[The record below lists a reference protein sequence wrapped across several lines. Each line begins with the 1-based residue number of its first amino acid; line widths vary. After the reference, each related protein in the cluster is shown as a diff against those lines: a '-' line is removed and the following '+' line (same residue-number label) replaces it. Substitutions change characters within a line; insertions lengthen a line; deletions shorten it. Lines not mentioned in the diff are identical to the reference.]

1 MKIVHFP
8 TFLGNNFVDHC
19 INMFDYWMHTLLQS
33 KYNPHFYPLLGDD
46 LYTLEFSDELIMEN
60 LGGISFEQAKK
71 IILETWRVRRD
82 DKHSLELI
90 KRIREA
96 QTVQELQE
104 LASWIAETC
113 IDEDGEYDYKKS
125 RERIENI
132 LDNVIDVSDPSRF
145 YVLGRYFHS
154 TKTVVLYTKAILKS
168 QKTPATSLFEE
179 TFIHELTH
187 AYHYFDCE
195 DAVGRGVVEIN
206 ERTDYTSTVVKESFA
221 AFFEYYYCH
230 RCNLPTDIDTDW
242 SSNSI
247 GIYPYSGAKYLL
259 PLAEKKTTLLIDV
272 LEASYSD
279 FDKALRILLSS
290 NIKDFYLVKN
300 HKEVET
306 VAHEKTKTLY
316 ASTSILIEMDEWLHK
331 MGIGWFIL
339 RYASDHGMPSP
350 IPLDYGSPK
359 AVATREYVYRSTAQY
374 HNDMIKYLKSKRLF
388 FRTHAGIGNMIVS
401 ARELE
406 DVLKKLI

>member
-33 KYNPHFYPLLGDD
+33 KYNTLFCPLLRDD

-71 IILETWRVRRD
+71 IILETWHVRRD
-82 DKHSLELI
+82 DKHSFELI
-90 KRIREA
+90 KRIRET
-96 QTVQELQE
+96 QTVQELRE

-125 RERIENI
+125 LEGINSI
-132 LDNVIDVSDPSRF
+132 LDNVIDISEPSRF

-168 QKTPATSLFEE
+168 QKTPTTSLFEE

-187 AYHYFDCE
+187 AYHYFGCE
-195 DAVGRGVVEIN
+195 DAVGGGVAEIN
-206 ERTDYTSTVVKESFA
+206 ERTDYTSKVVKESFA
-221 AFFEYYYCH
+221 AFFEYYYCY
-230 RCNLPTDIDTDW
+230 RSNIPTDIDTDW
-242 SSNSI
+242 SNNSI

-259 PLAEKKTTLLIDV
+259 TFEEERPLLIDV

-290 NIKDFYLVKN
+290 NMKDFYLVKN

-306 VAHEKTKTLY
+306 VVHEKTKTIY
-316 ASTSILIEMDEWLHK
+316 ASTNVLIEMDEWLHK

-339 RYASDHGMPSP
+339 RYASDHGIPSP

-374 HNDMIKYLKSKRLF
+374 HNDMIEYLKSKRLF
-388 FRTHAGIGNMIVS
+388 FRTQAGIGNMIVS

-406 DVLKKLI
+406 GILKNLI

>member
-1 MKIVHFP
+1 MKTFHLP
-8 TFLGNNFVDHC
+8 AFLGNNFVDHC
-19 INMFDYWMHTLLQS
+19 IRMFDYWMHTLLQD
-33 KYNPHFYPLLGDD
+33 KYNPLFYPLLRDD

-60 LGGISFEQAKK
+60 FGGISFEQAKR

-125 RERIENI
+125 LEGINSI
-132 LDNVIDVSDPSRF
+132 LDNVIDISEPSRF

-168 QKTPATSLFEE
+168 QNNSVALLFEE

-195 DAVGRGVVEIN
+195 DAAGRGIVEIN
-206 ERTDYTSTVVKESFA
+206 ERTDYTSKVVKESFA
-221 AFFEYYYCH
+221 AFFEFYYCFH
-230 RCNLPTDIDTDW
+230 CHIPTDINSDW
-242 SSNSI
+242 FSNSI

-259 PLAEKKTTLLIDV
+259 PLEEEKKPLLIDV

-290 NIKDFYLVKN
+290 NMKDFYLVKN

-306 VAHEKTKTLY
+306 VVHEKTKTFY
-316 ASTSILIEMDEWLHK
+316 ASTNVLIEMDGWFHK

-339 RYASDHGMPSP
+339 RYASDHGIPSP

-406 DVLKKLI
+406 GILKNLI